1 MQDIDQL
8 EQQRSLLYE
17 RLAQTGDFRRGTI
30 GATYRRCGKTN
41 CACADPRHPGHGPR
55 HRLTRS
61 LHGRTESIELR
72 TPLALEK
79 ASREVANHRRFTALS
94 QEIVEINERICEARP
109 PGQVP
114 GVEPRAGAGAEKG
127 GSSGTSGPRSQR
139 R

>member
-8 EQQRSLLYE
+8 EQHRSDLYE

-41 CACADPRHPGHGPR
+41 CACADPRHRGHGPR

-72 TPLALEK
+72 TPVALEK
-79 ASREVANHRRFTALS
+79 VSREVANYRRFTALT
-94 QEIVEINERICEARP
+94 QEIVEISEAICEARP
-109 PGQVP
+109 VSPLAG
-114 GVEPRAGAGAEKG
+114 EPPAGARAEKG
-127 GSSGTSGPRSQR
+127 GSSRTSGRSSPPS
-139 R
+139 